1 MNHNCDF
8 LRFYEPSQTRFQLYM
23 FREIKKSYK
32 ANILQTKILKTG
44 LKNYFFV
51 KKKFK
56 GNLNSACFLFYNS
69 HCGMNTFFFPFP
81 MPWQAVILLFQLGP
95 TSNISSFAISVSYE
109 GFLHQSLP
117 LGHSRPFHRST
128 ISFMSVSLLSL
139 SSCDY
144 RSQIS

>member
-69 HCGMNTFFFPFP
+69 HCGMNIFFFPSLCLGKLSYFFFSWDQLP
-81 MPWQAVILLFQLGP
+81 TFNPLQFQCHMKAFC
-95 TSNISSFAISVSYE
+95 ISH
-109 GFLHQSLP
+109 FLWDTLAH
-117 LGHSRPFHRST
+117 F
-128 ISFMSVSLLSL
+128 IAALSHL
-139 SSCDY
+139 C
-144 RSQIS
+144 R